1 MHTFFVCYHE
11 DIVGMKI
18 RKGFVLRD
26 VVGDKVI
33 VGEGLEAIDFG
44 RMICLNETAAWLWEE
59 AIRQQ
64 DFSVSS
70 LVEALCEEYSVSL
83 EKAEAD
89 VSAMLGTWQE
99 KGLIDQ

>member
-1 MHTFFVCYHE
+1 M
-11 DIVGMKI
+11 
-18 RKGFVLRD
+18 
-26 VVGDKVI
+26 I